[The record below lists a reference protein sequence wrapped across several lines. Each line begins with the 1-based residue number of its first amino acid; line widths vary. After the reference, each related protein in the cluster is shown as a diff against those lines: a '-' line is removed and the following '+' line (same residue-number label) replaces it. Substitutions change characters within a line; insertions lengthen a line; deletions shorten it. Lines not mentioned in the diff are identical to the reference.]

1 MLQIIRRDL
10 ITGQDEYLE
19 GLEFRKWEDRIHA
32 SQADAINSGEEVIL
46 FEDDTPGDPEFRI
59 IALDE

>member
-10 ITGQDEYLE
+10 IRGTDEYLE

-32 SQADAINSGEEVIL
+32 SQADAINAGEEVIL
-46 FEDDTPGDPEFRI
+46 YEDESPGAPEFRI